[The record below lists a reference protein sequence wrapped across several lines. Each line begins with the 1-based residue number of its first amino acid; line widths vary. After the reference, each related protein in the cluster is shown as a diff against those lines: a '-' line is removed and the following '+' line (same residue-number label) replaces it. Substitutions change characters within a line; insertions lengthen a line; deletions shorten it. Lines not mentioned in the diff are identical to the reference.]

1 MQDDL
6 VLSDPLRTG
15 PHRLEIISTLFQRSG
30 TAPGTFV
37 EVVLATGDDNR
48 AMSVIAYS
56 ITNSSFFICS
66 LFGEMLWHCIDYT
79 VVSFI
84 TEIYDCMNQRD
95 LIA

>member
-56 ITNSSFFICS
+56 IANSSF
-66 LFGEMLWHCIDYT
+66 LFAHCLEKCCGIA
-79 VVSFI
+79 
-84 TEIYDCMNQRD
+84 
-95 LIA
+95 LIIQL

>member
-56 ITNSSFFICS
+56 IANSSFFICS
-66 LFGEMLWHCIDYT
+66 LFGEMLWHIA
-79 VVSFI
+79 
-84 TEIYDCMNQRD
+84 
-95 LIA
+95 LIIQL